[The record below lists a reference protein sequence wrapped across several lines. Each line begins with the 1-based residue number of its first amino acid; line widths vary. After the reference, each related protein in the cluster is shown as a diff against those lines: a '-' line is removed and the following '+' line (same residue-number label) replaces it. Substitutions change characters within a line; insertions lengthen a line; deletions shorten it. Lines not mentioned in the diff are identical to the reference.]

1 LASLADAYVNDAFGT
16 SHRAHASVAGVPALM
31 NVEVCGLG
39 LLVSSELAYL
49 DFSSKAEGEIIAAS
63 KCLFFSKYVHQSLL
77 KSVVL
82 LCILLTVQT

>member
-1 LASLADAYVNDAFGT
+1 MASLADAYVNDAFGT

-63 KCLFFSKYVHQSLL
+63 KCSFSQNMSIKSLL

-82 LCILLTVQT
+82 LCILLTV

>member
-1 LASLADAYVNDAFGT
+1 LVSLADAYVNDAFGT

-31 NVEVCGLG
+31 NEEVCGLG

-63 KCLFFSKYVHQSLL
+63 KCSKYDSQIHS
-77 KSVVL
+77 KSI
-82 LCILLTVQT
+82 CC